1 MWGKGENR
9 IYMDN
14 IKGNIFDIKRFA
26 VHDGDGIRTTVFF
39 KGCSLKC
46 VWCHNPEGI
55 SFNPQ
60 IAFYKNKCVNCGR
73 CLGVCE
79 SQKNENGIH
88 TLQFDNCVG
97 CGKCESVCLNDAL
110 KLYGKEYTV
119 DELLPILLED
129 IDYYENGGGIT
140 LSGGECLCQ
149 AEFCKELLI
158 KCKNHGL
165 NTAVDTCG
173 NVPWAN
179 IESVI
184 PYTDTFLFDV
194 KAIDDDIHIKCTGV
208 SNKLILSNLKKL
220 DEQGASIEIRIPY
233 VPKFNAGDIKNI
245 AEFVNNIKNV
255 KKVRVLPYHNYAAGK
270 YIALNMFDTLP
281 KNIPT
286 NEEMKLAE
294 NQFKRFGTD
303 NDKI

>member
-1 MWGKGENR
+1 
-9 IYMDN
+9 MDS

-73 CLGVCE
+73 CFGVCE
-79 SQKNENGIH
+79 CQKNENGIH

-129 IDYYENGGGIT
+129 VDYYENGGGIT

-149 AEFCKELLI
+149 AEFCKQLLI
-158 KCKNHGL
+158 ECKNHGL

-233 VPKFNAGDIKNI
+233 VPKFNADDIKNI
-245 AEFVNNIKNV
+245 AEFVNDLKNV
-255 KKVRVLPYHNYAAGK
+255 KKVRVLPYHNYATGK
-270 YIALNMFDTLP
+270 YSALNMTDKLSDVLPAKSEIAAAQNLFDN
-281 KNIPT
+281 KN
-286 NEEMKLAE
+286 LA
-294 NQFKRFGTD
+294 F
-303 NDKI
+303 